1 MGVDLRGL
9 ETLVRL
15 SNQEGFEGK
24 SILTLGRQSINVKP
38 RHLIISKFKSMLTLG
53 RESINLRPRGL
64 AISNFNWLDEFLVA
78 CGAAQAR
85 SLDVSGYEGAS
96 DVADLQDPP
105 PAHLIDWANLIL
117 DFGTSEHVFDIQ
129 AVYRSV
135 FSILRFN
142 GLYVG
147 ILPRS
152 GWGDHGLYQ
161 FNPEFAHVLKNK
173 YDWDLELFSTA
184 VDAPSAVWR
193 RYENFGADPPFVRK
207 AIKHRS
213 YLVMFLRKTGES
225 PADQTSPSQQS
236 IRYTEAFH
244 IGNAPRVA
252 MVSTFGL
259 GQYLSLPLPPKR
271 ERA

>member
-1 MGVDLRGL
+1 MGVDIRGL

-15 SNQEGFEGK
+15 SNLEGLDGK
-24 SILTLGRQSINVKP
+24 TILTLGRQSINVKP
-38 RHLIISKFKSMLTLG
+38 MH
-53 RESINLRPRGL
+53 L
-64 AISNFNWLDEFLVA
+64 AISRFRSTLMGGRQLISLRPGNRDVSSFNWLDEFLVA
-78 CGAAQAR
+78 CGAAEAR
-85 SLDVSGYEGAS
+85 SLDVSAYEGAS

-105 PAHLIDWANLIL
+105 PGHLINWADLIL

-135 FSILRFN
+135 FSMLRFN

-173 YDWDLELFSTA
+173 YDWDLELFSTV
-184 VDAPSAVWR
+184 VDASSATWH
-193 RYENFGADPPFVRK
+193 RYEDFGVDPPVVRR
-207 AIKHRS
+207 AIKRRS

-225 PADQTSPSQQS
+225 SAHQTGPSQQS

-244 IGNAPRVA
+244 VGRAPRVA
-252 MVSTFGL
+252 MVCALAL
-259 GQYLSLPLPPKR
+259 GQYLSLPLPSKR
-271 ERA
+271 ARA